1 MKRIAISLIAVSMF
15 LFIIGSASNE
25 KSKTQTETASHQE
38 NHRHQP
44 TETIKLNNGKKWK
57 VDENMMMHIRNME
70 KDVATFSKEEST
82 DYNKLAEKLEGN
94 IELLT
99 SNCTMEGRAHDEL
112 HKWLVPYMDLVTNLS
127 NAKNEQEGKK
137 HFKAIKE
144 SFVTFNTYFQ

>member
-1 MKRIAISLIAVSMF
+1 MKTVTLAVLSLV
-15 LFIIGSASNE
+15 LFACNSNSDKTSTN
-25 KSKTQTETASHQE
+25 KSTVPATKEQHQHE
-38 NHRHQP
+38 HS
-44 TETIKLNNGKKWK
+44 ETIELNNGEKWK
-57 VDENMMMHIRNME
+57 VEDHMLLHIRNME

>member
-1 MKRIAISLIAVSMF
+1 MKTVTLAVLSLV
-15 LFIIGSASNE
+15 LFACKSNSDNTSTN
-25 KSKTQTETASHQE
+25 KSTVPATKEQHQHE
-38 NHRHQP
+38 HS
-44 TETIKLNNGKKWK
+44 ETIELNNGEKWK
-57 VDENMMMHIRNME
+57 VEDHMLLHIRNME

-137 HFKAIKE
+137 HFQAIKE

>member
-1 MKRIAISLIAVSMF
+1 MKTVTLAVLSLV
-15 LFIIGSASNE
+15 LFACNSNSDKTSTN
-25 KSKTQTETASHQE
+25 KSTVPATKEQHQHE
-38 NHRHQP
+38 HS
-44 TETIKLNNGKKWK
+44 ETIELNNGEKWK
-57 VDENMMMHIRNME
+57 VEDHMLLHIRNME

-137 HFKAIKE
+137 HFQAIKE

>member
-1 MKRIAISLIAVSMF
+1 MKTVTLAVLSLV
-15 LFIIGSASNE
+15 LFACNSNSDNTSTN
-25 KSKTQTETASHQE
+25 KSTVPATKEQHQ
-38 NHRHQP
+38 HKHS
-44 TETIKLNNGKKWK
+44 ETIELNNGEKWK
-57 VDENMMMHIRNME
+57 VENHMLLHIRNME

-137 HFKAIKE
+137 HFQAIKE

>member
-1 MKRIAISLIAVSMF
+1 MKTVTLAVLSLV
-15 LFIIGSASNE
+15 LFACNSNSDKTSTN
-25 KSKTQTETASHQE
+25 KSTVPATKEQHQHE
-38 NHRHQP
+38 HS
-44 TETIKLNNGKKWK
+44 ETIELNNGEKWK
-57 VDENMMMHIRNME
+57 VEDHMLLHIRNME
-70 KDVATFSKEEST
+70 KNVATFSKEEST

-137 HFKAIKE
+137 HFQAIKE

>member
-1 MKRIAISLIAVSMF
+1 MKTVTLAVLSLV
-15 LFIIGSASNE
+15 LFACNSNSDKTSTN
-25 KSKTQTETASHQE
+25 KSTVPATKEQHQHE
-38 NHRHQP
+38 HS
-44 TETIKLNNGKKWK
+44 ETIELNNGEKWK
-57 VDENMMMHIRNME
+57 VEDHMLLHIRNME
-70 KDVATFSKEEST
+70 KNVATFSKEEST